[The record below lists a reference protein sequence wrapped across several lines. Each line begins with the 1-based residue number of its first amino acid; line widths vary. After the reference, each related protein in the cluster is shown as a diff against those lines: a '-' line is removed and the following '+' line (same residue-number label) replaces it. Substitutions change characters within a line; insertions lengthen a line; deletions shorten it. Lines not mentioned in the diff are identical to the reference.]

1 MKVYISADMEGV
13 AGVVNRE
20 QLFAG
25 GIEYQQFREFM
36 TAEVCAA
43 IEGIRELGPC
53 DVLVSD
59 SHGSGL
65 NLMPERMPDDVQLVR
80 AWPRPLGMMAGI
92 DESFDAALLL
102 GYHASATNT
111 GGIAAHTFSSKALT
125 AVRINGAEVSEATV
139 SALLAGHFNVPVV
152 MVSGDDA
159 AVDEISATL
168 GPIEGAVVKWQY
180 GHSSARTLMP
190 QAARTLIREAAKA
203 GVARREDFQPHRIA
217 GDLSLELSYKYAA
230 PAELIAYLSNVERV
244 DNYTVKF
251 VGNIIEVNGFIEV
264 ALGYSSTLS

>member
-1 MKVYISADMEGV
+1 MKIYISADMEGV

-53 DVLVSD
+53 DVVISD
-59 SHGSGL
+59 SHGNGL
-65 NLMPERMPDDVQLVR
+65 NLMPDKLPEDVQLVR
-80 AWPRPLGMMAGI
+80 AWPRPLGMMEGV
-92 DESFDAALLL
+92 DESCDAALLL
-102 GYHASATNT
+102 GYHASATNI
-111 GGIAAHTFSSKALT
+111 GGIAAHTFSSKAVT
-125 AVRINGAEVSEATV
+125 AVRINGDEVSEATV

-152 MVSGDDA
+152 MISGDDA
-159 AVDEISATL
+159 AVNEMTESL
-168 GPIEGAVVKWQY
+168 GPIESAVVKWPY
-180 GHSSARTLMP
+180 GHGSARTIMP
-190 QAARTLIREAAKA
+190 AAARSLIRERAKA
-203 GVARREDFQPHRIA
+203 GVARRDEFQPYRID

-251 VGNIIEVNGFIEV
+251 VGNIIEINGFIEV
-264 ALGYSSTLS
+264 ALGYSSTMN